1 MKARRLLRAA
11 LLLILLALALYLFL
25 QKSLSQVIL
34 NTAHASAYALAVDT
48 LNAAVRESVA
58 DGVPYEQLVSVRTD
72 SAGRVTMLQANTA
85 RMNTLAAE
93 IARTAQRAL
102 AEDAARQISVPLGA
116 ALKVPFLS
124 SAGPRVRVRL
134 TPVGAVNVSFHTE
147 FENAGINQT
156 RHKIYLQLHAS
167 VELVLP
173 TGSRPV
179 AADTQVLIAES
190 IIVGD
195 VPQSSISVPE
205 SEMLNFGDV
214 GQGRFPARKAL
225 NGASF
230 LGAPDLCSRL

>member
-1 MKARRLLRAA
+1 MKMRRLLRIA
-11 LLLILLALALYLFL
+11 LLLILLTLALYLFL

-34 NTAHASAYALAVDT
+34 DTAHASAYALAVDT

-58 DGVPYEQLVSVRTD
+58 DGVPYEQLITVRTD
-72 SAGRVTMLQANTA
+72 SAGRVSMLQANTA
-85 RMNTLAAE
+85 RMNTLAAG
-93 IARTAQRAL
+93 IAQSAQHAL
-102 AEDAARQISVPLGA
+102 AEDTLGA

-156 RHKIYLQLHAS
+156 RHKIYLQLHAN

-173 TGSRPV
+173 TGTRPV
-179 AADTQVLIAES
+179 SADTQVLIAES

-195 VPQSSISVPE
+195 VPQSYINVPE

-214 GQGRFPARKAL
+214 G
-225 NGASF
+225 
-230 LGAPDLCSRL
+230 

>member
-1 MKARRLLRAA
+1 MRLRRLLRAGLLM
-11 LLLILLALALYLFL
+11 LLLSLALFLFL

-58 DGVPYEQLVSVRTD
+58 DGVPYEQLITVRTD
-72 SAGRVTMLQANTA
+72 AAGRVSMLQANTA
-85 RMNTLAAE
+85 RMNTLAAA
-93 IARTAQRAL
+93 IAQSAQHAL
-102 AEDAARQISVPLGA
+102 AEDTARQVSVPLGA
-116 ALKVPFLS
+116 ALKIPFLS
-124 SAGPRVRVRL
+124 GVGPRLRVRL

-156 RHKIYLQLHAS
+156 RHKIYLQLHAT

-173 TGSRPV
+173 TGARPV

-195 VPQSSISVPE
+195 VPQSYINVPE

-214 GQGRFPARKAL
+214 GG
-225 NGASF
+225 
-230 LGAPDLCSRL
+230 